1 MKLQWKRLLASM
13 LAFAMAFSTLLVM
26 PVSAA
31 APQKKSIKYEGY
43 GKVEL
48 EFRSKVQ
55 WKNAKVTV
63 KDSTGKAYSVK
74 ILNKDND
81 EIEFKILQF
90 KQGQKYTCTVSGVRQ
105 GRSGSYGKVSGSV
118 TIPTTKVSESKAVSK
133 VSESKAVSIAL
144 NDAVKKYKIKK
155 ADAKGIDLDI
165 SRYRGKKVFEIEFRA
180 KKNGRMYEFEYKVD
194 PATGKI
200 LKREIDD

>member
-1 MKLQWKRLLASM
+1 MNMKLQWKRLLASM

-105 GRSGSYGKVSGSV
+105 GRSGSYGKASGSV
-118 TIPTTKVSESKAVSK
+118 TIPTTK

-165 SRYRGKKVFEIEFRA
+165 SKYRGKKVFEIEFRA

>member
-1 MKLQWKRLLASM
+1 MNMKLQWKRLLASM
-13 LAFAMAFSTLLVM
+13 LVLAMMLSTLLVM
-26 PVSAA
+26 PVNAA
-31 APQKKSIKYEGY
+31 VPQKKSIKYEGY
-43 GKVEL
+43 GKVEM

-118 TIPTTKVSESKAVSK
+118 TIPTTKVSESKAVS
-133 VSESKAVSIAL
+133 IAL

-165 SRYRGKKVFEIEFRA
+165 SKYRGKKVFEIEFRA

>member
-1 MKLQWKRLLASM
+1 MNMKLQWKRLLASM
-13 LAFAMAFSTLLVM
+13 LAFAMAFSILLVM

-31 APQKKSIKYEGY
+31 ALQKKSIRYEGY

-118 TIPTTKVSESKAVSK
+118 TIPTTKVSESKAVS
-133 VSESKAVSIAL
+133 IAL

-165 SRYRGKKVFEIEFRA
+165 SKYRGKKVFEIEFRA

>member
-1 MKLQWKRLLASM
+1 M
-13 LAFAMAFSTLLVM
+13 
-26 PVSAA
+26 
-31 APQKKSIKYEGY
+31 
-43 GKVEL
+43 
-48 EFRSKVQ
+48 
-55 WKNAKVTV
+55 
-63 KDSTGKAYSVK
+63 
-74 ILNKDND
+74 
-81 EIEFKILQF
+81 
-90 KQGQKYTCTVSGVRQ
+90 
-105 GRSGSYGKVSGSV
+105 SGSV
-118 TIPTTKVSESKAVSK
+118 TIPTTK

>member
-48 EFRSKVQ
+48 EFRSEVQ

-118 TIPTTKVSESKAVSK
+118 TIPTTKVSESKAVS
-133 VSESKAVSIAL
+133 IAL